1 VVEKL
6 PHHKIGVHLHSS
18 AHNRHEKIEAAWKA
32 GCRRFDSAMKGV
44 GGCPMANDDLV
55 GNIDTEWLISYLEQ
69 YDNLPTLNKSALVK
83 SVNLANEIF
92 TL

>member
-1 VVEKL
+1 
-6 PHHKIGVHLHSS
+6 
-18 AHNRHEKIEAAWKA
+18 
-32 GCRRFDSAMKGV
+32 
-44 GGCPMANDDLV
+44 MANDDLV

-69 YDNLPTLNKSALVK
+69 YDNLPTLNKSALAK